1 MSIQNSSYIPAL
13 KYNWLTRF
21 YDKLISKFLRERV
34 WKELIIA
41 SIINHKPVKILDV
54 GCGTATLTIML
65 QKEFRAASV
74 TGIDGDNSI
83 LAIADKK
90 SKNPA
95 SIISLKEALSY
106 ELPFNDNH
114 FDLVVSSLMLHHL
127 TDENKKRTMMEIH
140 RVLKPGGQCIIAD
153 WGKPKNRVIRWAFY
167 LVQVLDGFATT
178 ASNVKGLLPAMLIDN
193 DFVAIKELYRIP
205 TVLGSISI
213 ITSKKP

>member
-1 MSIQNSSYIPAL
+1 
-13 KYNWLTRF
+13 
-21 YDKLISKFLRERV
+21 
-34 WKELIIA
+34 
-41 SIINHKPVKILDV
+41 
-54 GCGTATLTIML
+54 
-65 QKEFRAASV
+65 
-74 TGIDGDNSI
+74 
-83 LAIADKK
+83 
-90 SKNPA
+90 
-95 SIISLKEALSY
+95 
-106 ELPFNDNH
+106 
-114 FDLVVSSLMLHHL
+114 
-127 TDENKKRTMMEIH
+127 MMEIH